1 MNEISGSKHIGCYSD
16 SPFINEEA
24 ENWHWQLVCFNIR
37 MHKFDS
43 ITVTAWYSVHICG
56 DDWVRHHW
64 RGSDQGFAFMTSAPS
79 NCIIIASA
87 NTLDFIWHKIYRRSG
102 TIFQSEIIRY
112 KTAFPM
118 KLITET
124 YVRNMRD
131 RTPQK
136 SRVYTDDLQE
146 GVEGQNI
153 LLILAP
159 MCFCGTTSGQLVFI

>member
-1 MNEISGSKHIGCYSD
+1 
-16 SPFINEEA
+16 
-24 ENWHWQLVCFNIR
+24 
-37 MHKFDS
+37 
-43 ITVTAWYSVHICG
+43 
-56 DDWVRHHW
+56 
-64 RGSDQGFAFMTSAPS
+64 
-79 NCIIIASA
+79 
-87 NTLDFIWHKIYRRSG
+87 
-102 TIFQSEIIRY
+102 
-112 KTAFPM
+112 M

-131 RTPQK
+131 RTPPK